1 VASAKFWSLQEQNKS
16 MLKNVLSTLRLGG
29 ILLSRQ
35 VSLGVLLAAFM
46 TIMSMSASAQPVTN
60 RGMDSL
66 EKFISETRSG
76 RADFVQTVTS
86 PARTGEAPRV
96 KTSTGTFEFSRPNR
110 FRFFYQK
117 PFEQTIVADGET
129 LWLHDVDLNQV
140 TARRL
145 AQVLNGTPA
154 AVIAAAASLKGL
166 QADFSLSP
174 LPENAGLQW
183 VMATPKSRDGQVK
196 NISVGFR
203 VTAQGSA
210 LASLDILDSFGQRSV
225 MTFSRFEANPIFSAS
240 HFQFK
245 PPAGADVL
253 RQ

>member
-1 VASAKFWSLQEQNKS
+1 MGAW
-16 MLKNVLSTLRLGG
+16 
-29 ILLSRQ
+29 
-35 VSLGVLLAAFM
+35 LAAFLM
-46 TIMSMSASAQPVTN
+46 AFSTSASAQSTSN
-60 RGMDSL
+60 SGLESL
-66 EKFISETRSG
+66 EKFVSETRSG

-86 PARTGEAPRV
+86 PARAGEAPRV

-117 PFEQTIVADGET
+117 PFQQSIVADGET

-140 TARRL
+140 TTRKL

-154 AVIAAAASLKGL
+154 AVIAAAGNLKGL
-166 QADFSLSP
+166 QADFTLTA
-174 LPENAGLQW
+174 LPEKGGLQR
-183 VMATPKSRDGQVK
+183 VLATPKTRDGQVQ

-203 VTAQGSA
+203 ATAQGSE
-210 LASLDILDSFGQRSV
+210 LASLEILDSFGQRSV
-225 MTFSRFEANPIFSAS
+225 MLFSGFEANTVFSAS

-245 PPAGADVL
+245 PPAGTDVL

>member
-1 VASAKFWSLQEQNKS
+1 MQNHTLSILKFG
-16 MLKNVLSTLRLGG
+16 RLAPFRS
-29 ILLSRQ
+29 IAT
-35 VSLGVLLAAFM
+35 GVLLAVISLG
-46 TIMSMSASAQPVTN
+46 TSAQSMTN
-60 RGMDSL
+60 SGMDSL
-66 EKFISETRSG
+66 EKFVSETRSG

-96 KTSTGTFEFSRPNR
+96 KKSTGTFEFSRPNR

-140 TARRL
+140 TTRKL
-145 AQVLNGTPA
+145 SQVLNGTPA
-154 AVIAAAASLKGL
+154 AVIAAAANLKGL
-166 QADFSLSP
+166 QADFTLSA
-174 LPENAGLQW
+174 LPEKAGLLW
-183 VMATPKSRDGQVK
+183 VMATPKTRDGQVQ

-203 VTAQGSA
+203 VTAQGSE
-210 LASLDILDSFGQRSV
+210 LAALDILDSFGQRSV
-225 MTFSRFEANPIFSAS
+225 MTFSRFEANPVFSAS

>member
-1 VASAKFWSLQEQNKS
+1 MPNHPLVIFKARFFFTQRAFATAL
-16 MLKNVLSTLRLGG
+16 LTTL
-29 ILLSRQ
+29 LLA
-35 VSLGVLLAAFM
+35 VSLG
-46 TIMSMSASAQPVTN
+46 ASAQSVSN
-60 RGMDSL
+60 GGMDSL
-66 EKFISETRSG
+66 EKFVSETRSG

-86 PARTGEAPRV
+86 PARAGEAPRV
-96 KTSTGTFEFSRPNR
+96 KKSTGTFEFSRPNR

-140 TARRL
+140 TTRKL

-154 AVIAAAASLKGL
+154 AVIAAAANLKGL
-166 QADFSLSP
+166 QADFTLSA
-174 LPENAGLQW
+174 LPEKAGLQW
-183 VMATPKSRDGQVK
+183 VMATPKTRDGQVQ

-203 VTAQGSA
+203 TTAQGSE

-225 MTFSRFEANPIFSAS
+225 MTFSRFEANPVFSAS

>member
-1 VASAKFWSLQEQNKS
+1 MLTPILAIFKFGSLAPIRALATGS
-16 MLKNVLSTLRLGG
+16 
-29 ILLSRQ
+29 LLA
-35 VSLGVLLAAFM
+35 VISLGAA
-46 TIMSMSASAQPVTN
+46 AQPVTN
-60 RGMDSL
+60 SGMLSL
-66 EKFISETRSG
+66 EKFLSETRSG
-76 RADFVQTVTS
+76 RADFVQIVTS
-86 PARTGEAPRV
+86 PARAGEAPRV
-96 KTSTGTFEFSRPNR
+96 KKSTGTFEFSRPNR

-129 LWLHDVDLNQV
+129 LWLYDVDLNQV
-140 TARRL
+140 TARKL

-154 AVIAAAASLKGL
+154 AVIAAAADLKGL
-166 QADFSLSP
+166 QADFTLSG
-174 LPENAGLQW
+174 LPEKSGLQW
-183 VMATPKSRDGQVK
+183 VMATPKGRDGQVK

-203 VTAQGSA
+203 ITAQGSA

-225 MTFSRFEANPIFSAS
+225 MTFSRFEANPTFSAS

>member
-1 VASAKFWSLQEQNKS
+1 MSTPLFSILKFE
-16 MLKNVLSTLRLGG
+16 RLAPFGS
-29 ILLSRQ
+29 IAT
-35 VSLGVLLAAFM
+35 GVLLAF
-46 TIMSMSASAQPVTN
+46 ISLGVSAQSVTN
-60 RGMDSL
+60 SGMDSL
-66 EKFISETRSG
+66 EKFVSETRSG

-86 PARTGEAPRV
+86 PARAGEAPRV
-96 KTSTGTFEFSRPNR
+96 KKSTGTFEFSRPNR

-140 TARRL
+140 TTRKL

-154 AVIAAAASLKGL
+154 AVIAAAANLKGL
-166 QADFSLSP
+166 QADFTLSA
-174 LPENAGLQW
+174 LPEKAGLQW
-183 VMATPKSRDGQVK
+183 VMATPKTRDGQVQ

-203 VTAQGSA
+203 STAQGNE

-225 MTFSRFEANPIFSAS
+225 MTFSRFEANPVFSAS

>member
-1 VASAKFWSLQEQNKS
+1 MPKLIASVFKFGRCKLASGS
-16 MLKNVLSTLRLGG
+16 
-29 ILLSRQ
+29 
-35 VSLGVLLAAFM
+35 LLAALLAAV
-46 TIMSMSASAQPVTN
+46 SVNASAQPATN
-60 RGMDSL
+60 SGMDSL
-66 EKFISETRSG
+66 ERFVSETRSG

-96 KTSTGTFEFSRPNR
+96 KKSTGTFEFSRPNR

-140 TARRL
+140 TTRKL
-145 AQVLNGTPA
+145 ALVLNGTPA
-154 AVIAAAASLKGL
+154 AVIAAAANLKGL
-166 QADFSLSP
+166 QADFALSA
-174 LPENAGLQW
+174 LPDKDGLQW
-183 VMATPKSRDGQVK
+183 VLATPKTRDGQVQ

-203 VTAQGSA
+203 LTAQGSE
-210 LASLDILDSFGQRSV
+210 LASLEIADSFGQRSV
-225 MTFSRFEANPIFSAS
+225 MTFSRFEANPAFSAS

>member
-1 VASAKFWSLQEQNKS
+1 MPNQTLSVFKS
-16 MLKNVLSTLRLGG
+16 GLFTPLRLLAVG
-29 ILLSRQ
+29 
-35 VSLGVLLAAFM
+35 LLAALLM
-46 TIMSMSASAQPVTN
+46 AVSVSASAQSVAN
-60 RGMDSL
+60 SGMDSL
-66 EKFISETRSG
+66 ERFVSETRSG
-76 RADFVQTVTS
+76 RADFIQTVTS

-96 KTSTGTFEFSRPNR
+96 KKSTGTFEFSRPNR

-140 TARRL
+140 TTRKL

-154 AVIAAAASLKGL
+154 AVIAAAANLKGL
-166 QADFSLSP
+166 QADFALSA
-174 LPENAGLQW
+174 LPEKAGLQW
-183 VMATPKSRDGQVK
+183 VMATPKTRDGQVQ

-203 VTAQGSA
+203 ATAQGSE
-210 LASLDILDSFGQRSV
+210 LAALDILDSFGQRSV
-225 MTFSRFEANPIFSAS
+225 MTFSRFEANPVFSPG

>member
-1 VASAKFWSLQEQNKS
+1 
-16 MLKNVLSTLRLGG
+16 MLNFRRFFQCQAPGTGAW
-29 ILLSRQ
+29 
-35 VSLGVLLAAFM
+35 LAALLMAFS
-46 TIMSMSASAQPVTN
+46 ISASAQPVTN
-60 RGMDSL
+60 SGMDSL
-66 EKFISETRSG
+66 EKFVSETRSG

-86 PARTGEAPRV
+86 PARAGEAPRV
-96 KTSTGTFEFSRPNR
+96 KKSTGTFEFSRPNR

-140 TARRL
+140 TTRKL

-154 AVIAAAASLKGL
+154 AVIAAAANLKGL
-166 QADFSLSP
+166 QADFALSA
-174 LPENAGLQW
+174 LPEKAGLQW
-183 VMATPKSRDGQVK
+183 VMATPKTRDGQVQ

-203 VTAQGSA
+203 ATAQGSE

-225 MTFSRFEANPIFSAS
+225 MTFSRFEANPVFSAS

>member
-1 VASAKFWSLQEQNKS
+1 MPNY
-16 MLKNVLSTLRLGG
+16 TLYFF
-29 ILLSRQ
+29 Q
-35 VSLGVLLAAFM
+35 VGRISQCRARAMGMLLATLLMVIAGG
-46 TIMSMSASAQPVTN
+46 ASAQSVTN
-60 RGMDSL
+60 NGMDSL
-66 EKFISETRSG
+66 EKFVSETRSG

-96 KTSTGTFEFSRPNR
+96 KKSTGTFEFSRPNR

-140 TARRL
+140 TARKL

-154 AVIAAAASLKGL
+154 AVIAAAANLKGL
-166 QADFSLSP
+166 QADFTLSA
-174 LPENAGLQW
+174 LPEKAGLQW
-183 VMATPKSRDGQVK
+183 VMATPKTRDGQVQ

-203 VTAQGSA
+203 LTAQGSE
-210 LASLDILDSFGQRSV
+210 LASLEILDSFGQRSL
-225 MTFSRFEANPIFSAS
+225 MTFSRFEANPVFSAS